1 MRRGP
6 LALLVLVTTL
16 STACRS
22 SSTDAAATPA
32 PMEAPRAAVPMPAA
46 PLVNAAGRWALVIE
60 AQGSALELLL
70 DLRKVSDTEYAGT
83 VSSQAFP
90 PMTLSK
96 VTLTGNKLVI
106 QAPAPTGDVATFN
119 LTIDGDLM
127 TGDWSMPGMGSAVTG
142 RRIP

>member
-6 LALLVLVTTL
+6 LALLVLATTL

-32 PMEAPRAAVPMPAA
+32 PMAVPAA
-46 PLVNAAGRWALVIE
+46 PMVNAAGRWALVIE

-83 VSSQAFP
+83 VSSQVFP